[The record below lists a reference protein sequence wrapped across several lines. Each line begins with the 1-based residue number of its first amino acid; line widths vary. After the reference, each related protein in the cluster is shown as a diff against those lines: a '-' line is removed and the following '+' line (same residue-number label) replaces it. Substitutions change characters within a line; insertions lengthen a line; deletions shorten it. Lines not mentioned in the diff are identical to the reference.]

1 MCIESLNRQRVTVPQ
16 TPAIMVTVL
25 LAFIVRPWVAH
36 GFTAREKV
44 NRIGVALHYG
54 QTQRIA
60 TLLDPNLDQALARD
74 CCLRE
79 PRSPKTC

>member
-54 QTQRIA
+54 QTQR
-60 TLLDPNLDQALARD
+60 TRDTRSSPPYRVRVRD
-74 CCLRE
+74 CRFRE
-79 PRSPKTC
+79 PRSP